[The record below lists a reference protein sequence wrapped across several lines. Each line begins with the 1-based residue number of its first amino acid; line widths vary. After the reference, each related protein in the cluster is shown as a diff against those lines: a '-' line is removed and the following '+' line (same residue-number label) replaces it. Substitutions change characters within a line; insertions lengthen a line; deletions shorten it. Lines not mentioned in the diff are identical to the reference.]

1 MNKKFVTALFMAI
14 YMMAQFGVVSA
25 SPVTVTGSIAPLPVF
40 TAWDAQLNI
49 QWTLADLPGGETS
62 QNLLLWHRRAGYPW
76 SATYCIDLPGDLN
89 GMTAANGTFSFD
101 TWGFTPYNW
110 YIDQDVVEFLIT
122 VVDGG
127 DCTTVENL
135 PTDEVPMASTFM
147 DTRWPSYIIANPP
160 SLQLTDFE
168 NLSVA
173 CNTFELWGIGS
184 DNAIFEPSP
193 QAPLGYSGF
202 EGWHPN
208 TFGTFAPPA
217 PLGPAYDLL
226 SWMVTFPSTASGDW
240 AFWVEPEDFAGNQA
254 DPGYFRYYKPID
266 DGTFWSDELADCAT
280 YSDVSGNMYEVYIRY
295 MTQLD
300 LAHGYLNTGGFL
312 PDGSLARA
320 EMAAF
325 IELANGHTDE
335 TIPTAPLSA
344 ACTFSDVSASDW
356 FAGWVW
362 QACEDGFMVG
372 VGGGLFD
379 PNNFLTRGQV
389 VTVLDNINLF
399 PIPPRGGYFATPDS
413 IFNDAWGNIYR
424 ETAWADVNIGDFFA
438 NGVVHSYGVGV
449 ADGTDETHFSPNQA
463 ITRGEFMKMMY
474 RALSRVLL
482 RDCECKVVSDAI
494 CCD

>member
-1 MNKKFVTALFMAI
+1 MNKKIVTLLFLSVFVL
-14 YMMAQFGVVSA
+14 AQFGA
-25 SPVTVTGSIAPLPVF
+25 AAAAPVTASGSIAPLPVF
-40 TAWDAQLNI
+40 TGAYAQVDI
-49 QWTLADLPGGETS
+49 QWTLAGLPGDETT
-62 QNLLLWHRRAGYPW
+62 QNVLLWHRRAGFPW
-76 SATYCIDLPGDLN
+76 SAAYCIDLPGNLN
-89 GMTAANGTFSFD
+89 GMTDANGTFSFD
-101 TWGFTPYNW
+101 TWNFNPGYYPYW
-110 YIDQDVVEFLIT
+110 DQDVIEFLIT
-122 VVDGG
+122 VVNNG
-127 DCTTVENL
+127 DCSLGENL
-135 PTDEVPMASTFM
+135 PTDEAPMASTFM

-160 SLQLTDFE
+160 SLQPTYFS

-202 EGWHPN
+202 EGWHP
-208 TFGTFAPPA
+208 TTIGTFAPPA
-217 PLGPAYDLL
+217 PLGPTYDLL
-226 SWMVTFPSTASGDW
+226 SWMITFPSTASGQW
-240 AFWVEPEDFAGNQA
+240 TFKVEPEDFAGNQA
-254 DPGYFRYYKPID
+254 GPDYFRNSKPID
-266 DGTFWSDELADCAT
+266 DGTSWSDELADCAT
-280 YSDVSGNMYEVYIRY
+280 YPDISGNMYEVYIRY

-325 IELANGHTDE
+325 IEMANGYTGE

-413 IFNDAWGNIYR
+413 IFNDKWGNLYR

-474 RALSRVLL
+474 RALSRVLQKC
-482 RDCECKVVSDAI
+482 DCKAVSGAA